1 MNRRDA
7 APMTLAELPDA
18 LVLWSPTTGEV
29 TVGEIRS
36 ERVRLITTKEAARL
50 FSYTPVTWARW
61 APTIPGAFKDRMW
74 RLPLEACEAHVAAH
88 VAPPQARLPRRVGPS
103 PDRGPPIVGAGS
115 QEDAESGNGWL
126 ARRRRAYRAP
136 GVR

>member
-1 MNRRDA
+1 MNRTDI
-7 APMTLAELPDA
+7 APTTLSELPDA

-74 RLPLEACEAHVAAH
+74 RLPLAACEAHVG
-88 VAPPQARLPRRVGPS
+88 PPQARLPRTQSVPQGALLDSGPS
-103 PDRGPPIVGAGS
+103 TVGTGPEGY
-115 QEDAESGNGWL
+115 QESGNGWL